1 MQQEQAVPSIA
12 TQVAEPA
19 LRKRPNVL
27 QNVLKFVRR
36 KPLGAIGF
44 SMIIFLFAMTLGTP
58 KLEFG
63 IPELPHRPFG
73 FELGQPW
80 MSRYPEEQQ
89 FKTVDTGRLAQNI
102 DPSWNNWAGT
112 DSSGRDNWSRIVWGA
127 RRSLFLAIWA
137 LGIATAVGAFIG
149 VVCGYF
155 RGWLDTVVQR
165 LMDALQSFPPLLTL
179 ILILTIAP
187 FTSSPSLIVAA
198 FALGFVGIPS
208 VQRIVRGVVLSTRE
222 QQYVEAARVIGATD
236 ARTMMYYI
244 LPNIMA
250 SIIIVFSTGLGVVIL
265 AEAAI
270 AFLVPNV
277 LPSEGA
283 SWGLML
289 GQANN
294 EGISDHPWPAIASAG
309 VIALGVLGFNLA
321 GDALRDVLD
330 PRLRTGR

>member
-1 MQQEQAVPSIA
+1 MQQDHAVPSIA
-12 TQVAEPA
+12 VSAAEQP
-19 LRKRPNVL
+19 LRKRPNAL
-27 QNVLKFVRR
+27 QNVWKFTRR

-44 SMIIFLFAMTLGTP
+44 AMIIFLFAMTLGAP
-58 KLEFG
+58 QAEFG
-63 IPELPHRPFG
+63 VPELPHRPFG

-80 MSRYPEEQQ
+80 MSRYDEEQQ
-89 FKTVDTGRLAQNI
+89 FKSVETRRLAQNA
-102 DPSWNNWAGT
+102 DPTWTNWLGT
-112 DSSGRDNWSRIVWGA
+112 DSSGRDNWARIVWGA

-137 LGIATAVGAFIG
+137 LGIATAVGTFIG
-149 VVCGYF
+149 VVTGYF

-187 FTSSPSLIVAA
+187 FTSSPSLVVAA
-198 FALGFVGIPS
+198 FALGFVGIPQ

-236 ARTMMYYI
+236 ARTMTYYI

-250 SIIIVFSTGLGVVIL
+250 SIIVIFSTGLGVVIL

-277 LPSEGA
+277 LPSEGS

-289 GQANN
+289 DQADN
-294 EGISDHPWPAIASAG
+294 EGIKDHVWPA
-309 VIALGVLGFNLA
+309 LA
-321 GDALRDVLD
+321 
-330 PRLRTGR
+330 